1 MTEFKNKITLIV
13 LGKFF
18 CSFLN
23 HFKHFK
29 PLLILLLVIVL
40 YSCDTNHYNASVFST
55 NGHVQMVVEI
65 PSGTNVKYEFNLQSK
80 TFETDTVDGH
90 QRTVRFLPYPGN
102 YGFIPSTLM
111 DSAKGGDGDAVDVLL
126 LSSAAEQGKLVE
138 IVPVAVLKL
147 LDHGEKD
154 DKIIAVPA
162 DDKLRMID
170 CETLDCFQ
178 KLHPN
183 AMKIINLWFTGYKED
198 MKFMGWGDEK
208 EAMKTI
214 NNWKK

>member
-13 LGKFF
+13 LGKSFRSFF
-18 CSFLN
+18 K

-29 PLLILLLVIVL
+29 PLLILLSAIIL
-40 YSCDTNHYNASVFST
+40 YSCDTNHYNASVFSY

-65 PSGTNVKYEFNLQSK
+65 PAGTNVKYEFNLQSK
-80 TFETDTVDGH
+80 TFETDTVDGL

-111 DSAKGGDGDAVDVLL
+111 DSAKGGDGDALDVLL
-126 LSSAAEQGKLVE
+126 LSSAAEQGKLIE
-138 IVPVAVLKL
+138 IIPVAVLKL

-154 DKIIAVPA
+154 DKIIAIPA
-162 DDKLRMID
+162 DEKLRMID
-170 CETLDCFQ
+170 CETLTCFQ
-178 KLHPN
+178 EAHPN
-183 AMKIINLWFTGYKED
+183 AIKIINLWFTGYKED
-198 MKFMGWGDEK
+198 MKFVGWGDER
-208 EAMKTI
+208 EAMETI